1 MSLFAVIK
9 TGGKQYL
16 IKKGD
21 IFRIEKLEE
30 KVGKKIFFK
39 EVLLCFDD
47 KKRKVEIGKPY
58 LKIQVEAEVLAQ
70 DKAKKIMI
78 IKYKPKTRYHRTQ
91 GHRQPYT
98 EIKILSIGLEK
109 KSTAS
114 VKKPTAV
121 KKVKK

>member
-21 IFRIEKLEE
+21 ILRIEKLEE
-30 KVGKKIFFK
+30 EVGKKISFK

-47 KKRKVEIGKPY
+47 KNGKVEIGKPH
-58 LKIQVEAEVLAQ
+58 LKIQVEAEILAQ
-70 DKAKKIMI
+70 DKAKKIKI

-114 VKKPTAV
+114 TKKPTAV
-121 KKVKK
+121 KKIKK

>member
-16 IKKGD
+16 VKKGD
-21 IFRIEKLEE
+21 ILRIEKLEE
-30 KVGKKIFFK
+30 KIGKKISFK

-47 KKRKVEIGKPY
+47 KKRKVEIGKPH
-58 LKIQVEAEVLAQ
+58 LKTQVEAEVLAQ
-70 DKAKKIMI
+70 DRAKKVKI

-109 KSTAS
+109 KSAVST
-114 VKKPTAV
+114 KKPTAV

>member
-21 IFRIEKLEE
+21 ILRIEKLEE
-30 KVGKKIFFK
+30 KVGKKISFK

-47 KKRKVEIGKPY
+47 KKRKVEIGKPH
-58 LKIQVEAEVLAQ
+58 LKTQVKAEVLAQ
-70 DKAKKIMI
+70 DKAKKIKI

-109 KSTAS
+109 KSAAGT
-114 VKKPTAV
+114 KKPTAL

>member
-1 MSLFAVIK
+1 MSLLAVIK

-16 IKKGD
+16 VKKGD
-21 IFRIEKLEE
+21 ILRIEKLEE
-30 KVGKKIFFK
+30 KLGKKISFK

-47 KKRKVEIGKPY
+47 KKRKVEIGKPH
-58 LKIQVEAEVLAQ
+58 LKTQVEAEVLAQ
-70 DKAKKIMI
+70 DKAKKIKI

-109 KSTAS
+109 KLTTS
-114 VKKPTAV
+114 VKKPIAV
-121 KKVKK
+121 KKAKK

>member
-16 IKKGD
+16 VEKGD
-21 IFRIEKLEE
+21 ILRIEKIEE
-30 KVGKKIFFK
+30 KVGKKILFK
-39 EVLLCFDD
+39 EILLCFDD
-47 KKRKVEIGKPY
+47 KKKKVEIGKPH

-70 DKAKKIMI
+70 DKAKKIKI

-109 KSTAS
+109 KSVVS
-114 VKKPTAV
+114 SKKPTTI
-121 KKVKK
+121 KKTEK

>member
-47 KKRKVEIGKPY
+47 KKRKVEVGKPH
-58 LKIQVEAEVLAQ
+58 LKTQVEAEVLAQ
-70 DKAKKIMI
+70 DRAKKIKI
-78 IKYKPKTRYHRTQ
+78 IKYKPKTRYHRAQ

-109 KSTAS
+109 KSAVS
-114 VKKPTAV
+114 AKKPTAV

>member
-16 IKKGD
+16 VKKGD
-21 IFRIEKLEE
+21 ILRIEKLEE
-30 KVGKKIFFK
+30 KVGKKISFK

-47 KKRKVEIGKPY
+47 KKRKVEIGKPH

-70 DKAKKIMI
+70 DRAKKVKI

-109 KSTAS
+109 KSAVST
-114 VKKPTAV
+114 KKPTAV

>member
-21 IFRIEKLEE
+21 ILRIEKLEE
-30 KVGKKIFFK
+30 KVGKKISFK

-70 DKAKKIMI
+70 DRAKKIRI

-109 KSTAS
+109 KSAAS

>member
-21 IFRIEKLEE
+21 ILRIEKLEE
-30 KVGKKIFFK
+30 KVGKKISFK
-39 EVLLCFDD
+39 EVLLYFDD
-47 KKRKVEIGKPY
+47 KKRKVELGKPH

-70 DKAKKIMI
+70 DKAKKIKI

-109 KSTAS
+109 KSAAS
-114 VKKPTAV
+114 TKKPTAV

>member
-21 IFRIEKLEE
+21 ILRIEKLEE
-30 KVGKKIFFK
+30 KVGKKISFK
-39 EVLLCFDD
+39 EVLLYFDD
-47 KKRKVEIGKPY
+47 KKRKVEIGKPH

-70 DKAKKIMI
+70 DKAKKIKI

-109 KSTAS
+109 KSAAS
-114 VKKPTAV
+114 TKKPTAV